1 MFLFVSRQQTSPCEL
16 QLAWWEYMKILTSCP
31 VVCSLPRHSRSLYRA
46 GWPARRKSEWTAQS
60 SAREKNNRGIILFVL
75 LRKKWP
81 SKMTMIECGKLWA
94 SWSGTKHYVVII
106 LTDAG
111 TVIWFNIGWNEIFCI
126 TISVFATIVYIS
138 HVEDKICCPGN
149 LCSRTVLHYDAVLSH
164 ILSLMWKTVHH
175 VSL

>member
-1 MFLFVSRQQTSPCEL
+1 MFLFVSHQQTRLCEL

-60 SAREKNNRGIILFVL
+60 SAREKNSRGIIMFVL
-75 LRKKWP
+75 LRKKWA
-81 SKMTMIECGKLWA
+81 SKMTMMTNYGLHDLVQNIMLW
-94 SWSGTKHYVVII
+94 SFWQMLGLWYDLI
-106 LTDAG
+106 LVG
-111 TVIWFNIGWNEIFCI
+111 MRFFFI

>member
-46 GWPARRKSEWTAQS
+46 GWPARRKSGWTAQS

-75 LRKKWP
+75 LRKKWA

-111 TVIWFNIGWNEIFCI
+111 TVIWFNIGWNEI
-126 TISVFATIVYIS
+126 VFHHNFRFRYYCVHLTCGGQ
-138 HVEDKICCPGN
+138 DL
-149 LCSRTVLHYDAVLSH
+149 LCRE
-164 ILSLMWKTVHH
+164 SLQQYST
-175 VSL
+175 SL

>member
-1 MFLFVSRQQTSPCEL
+1 MFLFVSHQQTSLCEL

-75 LRKKWP
+75 LRKKWA

-126 TISVFATIVYIS
+126 TISVFATTCVHLTCGGQDLLSRESLQQYSTSRRCCFVTHCIFN
-138 HVEDKICCPGN
+138 VEN
-149 LCSRTVLHYDAVLSH
+149 CSSR
-164 ILSLMWKTVHH
+164 
-175 VSL
+175 